1 MKMTDRLLD
10 ELMIELIGEDSLKL
24 IKLIKSRSNVSEF
37 LIAEKLK
44 ISINQVRNILY
55 RLQNY
60 NLVTFTRKKDKKKG
74 WYIYYWTFNLK
85 RARELL
91 LESKKNKLER
101 FSKRLDR
108 ELHNSFYVCPNSCI
122 RMDEDTAMSYEYK
135 CQECG
140 TILAKEDNSKIIDQ
154 IKKEIVI
161 LKDELKQKETKR
173 KKVKKK
179 VIKKIKKFTKKN
191 LFRKKLHQKKLLRK
205 VSSKRTAKKIVKKK
219 NLFRKKLHQKEP
231 LKKRSRKKTKK
242 IKK

>member
-1 MKMTDRLLD
+1 MTDRLLD

-24 IKLIKSRSNVSEF
+24 IKLIKSRFNVSEF

-179 VIKKIKKFTKKN
+179 VAKIKKSKKFTKKN
-191 LFRKKLHQKKLLRK
+191 LFRKKLHQKKLLGK
-205 VSSKRTAKKIVKKK
+205 VSSKRTSNKIVKKK

>member
-1 MKMTDRLLD
+1 MTDRLLD

-44 ISINQVRNILY
+44 ISINQFRNILY

-101 FSKRLDR
+101 FGKRLDR

-191 LFRKKLHQKKLLRK
+191 LFRKKLHQKKLLGK
-205 VSSKRTAKKIVKKK
+205 VSSKRTSNKIVKKK

>member
-101 FSKRLDR
+101 FGKRLDR

-179 VIKKIKKFTKKN
+179 VIKKN
-191 LFRKKLHQKKLLRK
+191 LFRKKLHQKKLLGK
-205 VSSKRTAKKIVKKK
+205 VSSKRTSNKIVKKK